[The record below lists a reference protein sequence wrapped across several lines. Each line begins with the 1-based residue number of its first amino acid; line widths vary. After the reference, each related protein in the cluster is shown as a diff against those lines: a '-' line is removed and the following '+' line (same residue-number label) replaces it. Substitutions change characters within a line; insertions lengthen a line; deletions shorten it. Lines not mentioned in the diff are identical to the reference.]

1 MDLSQISP
9 YKTLD
14 FYARQVVEGFI
25 TGRHKSPFH
34 GFSVEFSDYRQYNPG
49 ESTRNI
55 DYRLYG
61 RTDRLYVKQ
70 FEEETNLRCQILI
83 DHSGSML
90 YPLERHGD
98 IAHPN
103 KLTFAVYAA
112 AVLIELLHRQRDAF
126 GLSLFPSLAPSASQ
140 PPSNSATQQLTHSA
154 TQPLSNS
161 ATQNPLFS
169 TPCRSSRLHQQYLL
183 SELDKLLSPSATQP
197 LSHSAT
203 QPPSHLATQ
212 TLPQAIHLLAEQLH
226 RRSLVAI
233 FTDAL
238 TPSDHSATQP
248 LSHSATQEA
257 LFDALRHLRHN
268 QHEVILFHT
277 YDLAHE
283 VNLDFDARPHLF
295 IDLET
300 QRQVRLQPAD
310 LADAYRR
317 QMTDLFDRLRQ
328 RAMQYRIDYVPL
340 DIAQGFHQLL
350 LPFLLKRSK
359 NL

>member
-103 KLTFAVYAA
+103 KLTFSVYAA

-126 GLSLFPSLAPSASQ
+126 GLSLFPSPAPSASQ
-140 PPSNSATQQLTHSA
+140 LPSHSATQQLTHSA

-183 SELDKLLSPSATQP
+183 TELDKLLSPSASQP

-203 QPPSHLATQ
+203 QTLA
-212 TLPQAIHLLAEQLH
+212 QAIHLLAEQLH

-238 TPSDHSATQP
+238 TPPDHSSNQAITQ
-248 LSHSATQEA
+248 SSNQEA

-317 QMTDLFDRLRQ
+317 QMTDLFDSLRQ